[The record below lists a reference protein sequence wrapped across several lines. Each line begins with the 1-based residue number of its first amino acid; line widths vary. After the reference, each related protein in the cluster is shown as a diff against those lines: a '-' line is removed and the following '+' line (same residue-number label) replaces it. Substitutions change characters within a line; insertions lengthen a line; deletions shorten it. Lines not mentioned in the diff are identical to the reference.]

1 MLLLGRKADKKRLSW
16 FPNLLFLKTVL
27 SRLDVGPAYYE
38 DSVSSNPTYTKGIKA
53 PLLGWSYEAYLII
66 ILKRESFSFQPV
78 RRSALPF
85 SLYCRG
91 SRGSYAAAF
100 PGPFLLVLR
109 PEAIAS
115 S

>member
-1 MLLLGRKADKKRLSW
+1 STGWRGVKLESGEWAFSAGALTR
-16 FPNLLFLKTVL
+16 T
-27 SRLDVGPAYYE
+27 
-38 DSVSSNPTYTKGIKA
+38 SVF
-53 PLLGWSYEAYLII
+53 PLLVS
-66 ILKRESFSFQPV
+66 
-78 RRSALPF
+78 
-85 SLYCRG
+85 RG

>member
-1 MLLLGRKADKKRLSW
+1 MKP
-16 FPNLLFLKTVL
+16 F
-27 SRLDVGPAYYE
+27 
-38 DSVSSNPTYTKGIKA
+38 
-53 PLLGWSYEAYLII
+53 LII
-66 ILKRESFSFQPV
+66 RERGKGLFQLV

-85 SLYCRG
+85 SPLLVGWG

-100 PGPFLLVLR
+100 PGAFLLVLR

>member
-38 DSVSSNPTYTKGIKA
+38 DPVSSNPTYTKGIKA
-53 PLLGWSYEAYLII
+53 PLLGLGWSYEALVGRRPTGKVFLI
-66 ILKRESFSFQPV
+66 FSRCAGAHF
-78 RRSALPF
+78 RFPF
-85 SLYCRG
+85 TSRG

-109 PEAIAS
+109 PS
-115 S
+115 F